1 MSEQSDWIA
10 DQETIAI
17 SKEIERFIVRAT
29 GKNTTLM
36 MSKIGGN
43 ISLNEHLTI
52 QRTLQVAKACLDIKS
67 TTNGSEETPQLII
80 TILKAEE
87 IAIE

>member
-52 QRTLQVAKACLDIKS
+52 QRTLQVAKACLV
-67 TTNGSEETPQLII
+67 TT
-80 TILKAEE
+80 E
-87 IAIE
+87 IAKDGEREKTVTIINTPAVKSV